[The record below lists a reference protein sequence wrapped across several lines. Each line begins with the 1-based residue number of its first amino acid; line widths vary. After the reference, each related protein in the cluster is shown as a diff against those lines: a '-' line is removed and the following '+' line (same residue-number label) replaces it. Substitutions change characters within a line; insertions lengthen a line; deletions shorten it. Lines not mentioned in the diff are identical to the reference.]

1 MSLCAIGDSETFYEV
16 NGAAMPTI
24 AHSEY
29 VAIGFSLRLFRLSDE
44 KKSHPSTDRIVRR
57 RYSFDSS
64 ISNFD
69 DPSRTLILDQEMAV
83 F

>member
-1 MSLCAIGDSETFYEV
+1 
-16 NGAAMPTI
+16 MPTI